1 MFQPSDIIYE
11 DNHLLVVNK
20 RCGDLVQPDP
30 NGTSA
35 LEDQIKEFIKVRD
48 NKPGAVFLGVVH
60 RIDRPVSGVVLFAK
74 SSKALVRLNEK
85 IRNKEVRKIYWA
97 IVESRPAGDGEW
109 CELRHFISRN
119 TKNNTS
125 RATIKEFP
133 NSKEA
138 RLKYRIAAASDNYT
152 LLEVELITGRHHQIR
167 AQLTAIGSPIKGDLK
182 YGAKRSNPDGGVSLH
197 SREMILDHPTTKER
211 CRVVAPVPSDNL
223 WNYFEKIFNRF

>member
-74 SSKALVRLNEK
+74 SSKALVRMNEQ
-85 IRNKEVRKIYWA
+85 IRDRKVDKRYWA
-97 IVESRPAGDGEW
+97 VVERAPEQLKGE
-109 CELRHFISRN
+109 LVHHISRN
-119 TKNNTS
+119 TKQNKS
-125 RATIKEFP
+125 HASLRASGV
-133 NSKEA
+133 SKEA
-138 RLKYRIAAASDNYT
+138 RLRYEVLCESSNYT
-152 LLEVELITGRHHQIR
+152 LVEVELLTGRHHQIR
-167 AQLTAIGSPIKGDLK
+167 AQLSAIGSPIKGDVK
-182 YGAKRSNPDGGVSLH
+182 YGARRSNANGGISLH
-197 SREMILDHPTTKER
+197 SRRMEFVHPVTKEMF
-211 CRVVAPVPSDNL
+211 RVEAPVPAEDSL
-223 WNYFEKIFNRF
+223 WSYFEEQMG